1 MWKGWKF
8 RVLWKCD
15 GGCYW
20 VWGNPGEFSRGR
32 GGLSWDGLTS
42 RPMNSDWMCRQLEA
56 MCLVGICDQSNA
68 TGRFSQ
74 LWFLKSPRKVLLG
87 ANLAQNTLY
96 CQQSRGRKN
105 ISSTVTV
112 CELYLEECPS
122 RCCWRKGTRDRSWKH
137 DGLAQQASLPLCW
150 KQFIKS
156 PSWLFFFFWS
166 GR

>member
-42 RPMNSDWMCRQLEA
+42 RPVNSDWMCRQLEA
-56 MCLVGICDQSNA
+56 VCLGGICDQSNA

-112 CELYLEECPS
+112 CELYLGVSFQMLLEK
-122 RCCWRKGTRDRSWKH
+122 RHSWPFMKTWWASTA
-137 DGLAQQASLPLCW
+137 GSLPLCW

-156 PSWLFFFFWS
+156 PSWLLFFWS